1 MFEIT
6 NTLST
11 AFVIA
16 HWLIVIAVS
25 LRVMSRRLPVGV
37 SLAWL
42 AVVYSVPFG
51 GAAAYLVLSGQ
62 RLNDS
67 WRKRHNAAELAAEPM
82 LRAARDCA
90 HAVTL
95 PSGSAGQLLSREVMG
110 TLGVAAL
117 ASNSLTLLSESSSF
131 FDALIT
137 DIDAAEETCRFA
149 FYIWQDGG
157 RSDDVVAAI
166 IRAHARGVRCRV
178 LVDAYGSRA
187 FLKRGGRVLLA
198 EAGVEVVAALPTSFR
213 RRFDIRYHRKNVVI
227 DDCIAFTG
235 SQNLV
240 DPRFFKQAAGVGRW
254 VDAMVRMEGPAV
266 SLLARL
272 FEVDWSAEAERPFET
287 ATIHAARSAAPGSVI
302 QVVPSGPA
310 PLPDVIR
317 RLTLTA
323 IYSARRTLTITTPYF
338 VPDDAV
344 LTALRSAASAGV
356 AVTLIVPAENDSFL
370 VRHASAS
377 AYEDVLSAGV
387 RIYEYSGGL
396 LHTKSLVVDEEV
408 TLFGSVNLDM
418 RSFWLD
424 FEISLFIYGAAFAK
438 EMTALQEQYIE
449 RSTELDA
456 ETWRSRPER
465 NRILENAARL
475 VGPLL

>member
-1 MFEIT
+1 MIDST

-11 AFVIA
+11 VFLVA

-25 LRVMSRRLPVGV
+25 LRVMSRRLPVGT

-62 RLNDS
+62 RLDDR
-67 WRKRHNAAELAAEPM
+67 WRKRHTAAERASEPM
-82 LRAARDCA
+82 LRAARDCV
-90 HAVTL
+90 HAVAL
-95 PSGSAGQLLSREVMG
+95 PAGSTGQLLSREVTG
-110 TLGVAAL
+110 TLEVAAL
-117 ASNSLTLLSESSSF
+117 SSNSLALLSESGSF
-131 FDALIT
+131 FDALIA
-137 DIDAAEETCRFA
+137 DIDAAEESGRFA

-157 RSDDVVAAI
+157 RSDDVVAAVL
-166 IRAHARGVRCRV
+166 RAQGRGVRCRV

-187 FLKRGGRVLLA
+187 FLKGGARARLA
-198 EAGVEVVAALPTSFR
+198 DAGVDVVAALPTSLR
-213 RRFDIRYHRKNVVI
+213 RRLDIRYHRKNVVI
-227 DDCIAFTG
+227 DDRVAYTG

-272 FEVDWSAEAERPFET
+272 FEVDWAADAKSSFET
-287 ATIHAARSAAPGSVI
+287 TTIHAAHGAAPGSVV

-323 IYSARRTLTITTPYF
+323 IYSAQRTLTITTPYF

-344 LTALRSAASAGV
+344 LTALRSAAAAGIV
-356 AVTLIVPAENDSFL
+356 VTLIVPAENDSFL

-377 AYEDVLSAGV
+377 SYEDVLTSGI

-396 LHTKSLVVDEEV
+396 LHTKSLVVDGEV

-424 FEISLFIYGAAFAK
+424 FEISLFIYDKGFAQ
-438 EMTALQEQYIE
+438 EMMTLQQQYIE
-449 RSTELDA
+449 RSIALDA
-456 ETWRSRPER
+456 EAWRSRPER
-465 NRILENAARL
+465 NRLLENAARL

>member
-1 MFEIT
+1 MIETT

-11 AFVIA
+11 VLLVA

-25 LRVMSRRLPVGV
+25 LRVMSRRMPVGA

-62 RLNDS
+62 RLDDR
-67 WRKRHNAAELAAEPM
+67 WRKRHSAAERAAEPM
-82 LRAARDCA
+82 LRATRDCA

-95 PSGSAGQLLSREVMG
+95 PAGSTGRLLSREVMG
-110 TLGVAAL
+110 TLEVPAL
-117 ASNSLTLLSESSSF
+117 ASNSLALLSDSSSF
-131 FDALIT
+131 FDALIA
-137 DIDAAEETCRFA
+137 DIDAAEESCRFA

-157 RSDDVVAAI
+157 RADDVVAAV
-166 IRAHARGVRCRV
+166 IRAHGRGVRCRV
-178 LVDAYGSRA
+178 LVDAYGSRS
-187 FLKRGGRVLLA
+187 FLTRGASARLTDT
-198 EAGVEVVAALPTSFR
+198 GVHVVAALPTSFR

-227 DDCIAFTG
+227 DDRVAYTG

-272 FEVDWSAEAERPFET
+272 FEVDWAADAKRPFE
-287 ATIHAARSAAPGSVI
+287 AAAIQQARSAGPGAVI

-323 IYSARRTLTITTPYF
+323 IYSAQRTLTLTTPYF

-344 LTALRSAASAGV
+344 LTALRSAAAAGI

-377 AYEDVLSAGV
+377 AYEEVLTSGI
-387 RIYEYSGGL
+387 RIYEYTGGL
-396 LHTKSLVVDEEV
+396 LHTKSLVVDDEV

-424 FEISLFIYGAAFAK
+424 FEISLFIYDEGFAK
-438 EMTALQEQYIE
+438 EMTALQQKYIE
-449 RSTELDA
+449 HSTQLDA
-456 ETWRSRPER
+456 DSWRLRPER
-465 NRILENAARL
+465 NRLLENAARL